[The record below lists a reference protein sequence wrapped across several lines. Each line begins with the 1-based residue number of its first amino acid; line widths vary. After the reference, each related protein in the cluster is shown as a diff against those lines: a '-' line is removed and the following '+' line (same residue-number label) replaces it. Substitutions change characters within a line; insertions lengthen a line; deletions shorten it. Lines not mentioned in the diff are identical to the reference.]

1 MKGRIEK
8 MPSVTNA
15 RVANVQKKS
24 LDRNAWKKAINAG
37 SCRAASTVTTPLATK
52 TAAMGQS
59 QAPSGARRIANR
71 AMSATRKAAIQ
82 IMTPSRIVAQLHEE
96 VGGDEGELTRGQ
108 RQQPEADD
116 VQDRPG
122 HHPGPAASPPRHGSV
137 AQPPDDD
144 GCQQRK
150 DTAGGR
156 HSSDQE
162 IGIPAGDEGG
172 ADRNEG
178 DIDRLPVGAAAEPE
192 RIDRSQ
198 PAEAQSRRRRSSK
211 RGGGHSLF
219 FRIPRG

>member
-82 IMTPSRIVAQLHEE
+82 IMTPSRTVSNARLALKRRSRGPTGPPRSRGRGGVLLDRDH
-96 VGGDEGELTRGQ
+96 GDEQRDGHDHGDHAVAGE
-108 RQQPEADD
+108 
-116 VQDRPG
+116 
-122 HHPGPAASPPRHGSV
+122 
-137 AQPPDDD
+137 
-144 GCQQRK
+144 
-150 DTAGGR
+150 
-156 HSSDQE
+156 
-162 IGIPAGDEGG
+162 
-172 ADRNEG
+172 
-178 DIDRLPVGAAAEPE
+178 
-192 RIDRSQ
+192 
-198 PAEAQSRRRRSSK
+198 
-211 RGGGHSLF
+211 
-219 FRIPRG
+219 